1 MQVAGVVDT
10 QNMYSGKVPEI
21 TLEIIL
27 LHCSNNAITFP
38 IGFILRLI
46 ISTICSF
53 SHSLNMSRPK
63 ATSDKY
69 VEMHSLDINNVFPYY
84 IGLN

>member
-46 ISTICSF
+46 ISRICSF
-53 SHSLNMSRPK
+53 SHSLNMSRP

-69 VEMHSLDINNVFPYY
+69 VEKHSVDINNVFFLT
-84 IGLN
+84 I